1 LRNFVQVGIKV
12 RNFLKP
18 YFPVIFIVVSL
29 LLLFN
34 VSGSQKVAAQQPTG
48 SVPTVTSTPLGPTV
62 KVTYPE
68 QINVRSG
75 PSSYLY
81 TAIGVLLTGE
91 TAPALGRSPG
101 GDWIQI
107 RYDGV
112 PGNVG
117 WVYAPLVG
125 LSANANLAIVEPPP
139 TPTPAT
145 TPTID
150 PTLAA
155 AFIPQFT
162 PTRLPTFTPSGP
174 LVIPTYEN
182 IGPKASGVPLG
193 LIIVILSL
201 IGGFGAIISFLRG
214 R

>member
-1 LRNFVQVGIKV
+1 MRAFIRIALWVT
-12 RNFLKP
+12 FLAG
-18 YFPVIFIVVSL
+18 FLALIL
-29 LLLFN
+29 N
-34 VSGSQKVAAQQPTG
+34 VPAPQKVAAQQPTG
-48 SVPTVTSTPLGPTV
+48 SIPTVTSTPAGPSIR
-62 KVTYPE
+62 VTYPE

-81 TAIGVLLTGE
+81 PGIGVLLSAE
-91 TAPALGRSPG
+91 TAPAIGRSPG

-112 PGNVG
+112 DGSVG
-117 WVYAPLVG
+117 WVYAPLVA
-125 LSANANLAIVEPPP
+125 LSPNANLPIVEPPP

-162 PTRLPTFTPSGP
+162 PTRLPTFTPPGV
-174 LVIPTYEN
+174 LVIPTYQSP
-182 IGPKASGVPLG
+182 GKSAGGVPLG
-193 LIIVILSL
+193 LVITLLAL
-201 IGGFGAIISFLRG
+201 IGAFGALISFLRG

>member
-1 LRNFVQVGIKV
+1 MHNIKKT
-12 RNFLKP
+12 FML
-18 YFPVIFIVVSL
+18 VIFLVAFISL
-29 LLLFN
+29 ILN
-34 VSGSQKVAAQQPTG
+34 VPSPQKVAAQQPTG
-48 SVPTVTSTPLGPTV
+48 SIPTVTSTSSGPTIR
-62 KVTYPE
+62 VTYPE

-75 PSSYLY
+75 PNSVLY
-81 TAIGVLLTGE
+81 TAIGVLLTSQ
-91 TAPALGRSPG
+91 TAPAIGRSPG

-112 PGNVG
+112 AGSIG
-117 WVYAPLVG
+117 WVYAPLVS
-125 LSANANLAIVEPPP
+125 LSPNANLPIVEPPP

-162 PTRLPTFTPSGP
+162 QTRLPTFTPPGV
-174 LVIPTYEN
+174 LVIPTYESAARPT
-182 IGPKASGVPLG
+182 GGLPLG
-193 LIIVILSL
+193 LVIVLLTL
-201 IGGFGAIISFLRG
+201 IGGFGALISFLRG

>member
-1 LRNFVQVGIKV
+1 MRSFHKFF
-12 RNFLKP
+12 FLT
-18 YFPVIFIVVSL
+18 FCTAVLTVL
-29 LLLFN
+29 LLN
-34 VSGSQKVAAQQPTG
+34 VPAPLKVAAQQPTG
-48 SVPTVTSTPLGPTV
+48 SVPTVTSTPIGATV
-62 KVTYPE
+62 KVTFPE

-81 TAIGVLLTGE
+81 TPVGILLSGE
-91 TAPALGRSPG
+91 TAPAIGRSPG

-125 LSANANLAIVEPPP
+125 LSANANLSIVEPPP
-139 TPTPAT
+139 TPTPVT

-150 PTLAA
+150 PTVAA

-162 PTRLPTFTPSGP
+162 PTRLPTFTPPEP
-174 LVIPTYEN
+174 LVIPTYE
-182 IGPKASGVPLG
+182 IIDQQAGGIPLG
-193 LIIVILSL
+193 LVIVLLVL
-201 IGGFGAIISFLRG
+201 IGSFGALISFLRG

>member
-1 LRNFVQVGIKV
+1 MRVIAKTILFVT
-12 RNFLKP
+12 FLVA
-18 YFPVIFIVVSL
+18 FAAVV
-29 LLLFN
+29 FN
-34 VSGSQKVAAQQPTG
+34 VPAPQKVAAQQPTG
-48 SVPTVTSTPLGPTV
+48 SVPTVTSTPSGPSIR
-62 KVTYPE
+62 VTYPE

-81 TAIGVLLTGE
+81 TAIGVLLSGQ
-91 TAPALGRSPG
+91 TAPAIGRSPG

-112 PGNVG
+112 AGAVG

-125 LSANANLAIVEPPP
+125 LSANANLPIVEPPP

-162 PTRLPTFTPSGP
+162 PTRLPTFTPPGV
-174 LVIPTYEN
+174 LVIPTYPVVARPT
-182 IGPKASGVPLG
+182 GGVPLG
-193 LIIVILSL
+193 LVIALLML
-201 IGGFGAIISFLRG
+201 IGGFGALISFLRG

>member
-1 LRNFVQVGIKV
+1 MRS
-12 RNFLKP
+12 FLKP
-18 YFPVIFIVVSL
+18 LFLIFSLIGLLVVIL
-29 LLLFN
+29 N
-34 VSGSQKVAAQQPTG
+34 VPAPQKVAAQQPTG
-48 SVPTVTSTPLGPTV
+48 SVPTVTSTPTGATI

-81 TAIGVLLTGE
+81 TAIGVLLSGE

-107 RYDGV
+107 RYEGV

-125 LSANANLAIVEPPP
+125 LSANANLTIVEPPP

-162 PTRLPTFTPSGP
+162 PTRLPTFTPAGP
-174 LVIPTYEN
+174 LVIPTYESA
-182 IGPKASGVPLG
+182 GPKTGGIPLG
-193 LIIVILSL
+193 LIIVLLTL
-201 IGGFGAIISFLRG
+201 IGGFGALISFLRG

>member
-1 LRNFVQVGIKV
+1 MRSKIKTI
-12 RNFLKP
+12 FLAI
-18 YFPVIFIVVSL
+18 FLAIFISL
-29 LLLFN
+29 ILN
-34 VSGSQKVAAQQPTG
+34 VPGPQKVAAQQPTG
-48 SVPTVTSTPLGPTV
+48 SVPTVTSTPYGPSIR
-62 KVTYPE
+62 VTYPE

-75 PSSYLY
+75 PGSVTY
-81 TAIGVLLTGE
+81 TAIGVLLTGQ
-91 TAPALGRSPG
+91 TAPAIGRSPG

-112 PGNVG
+112 PGSVG

-125 LSANANLAIVEPPP
+125 LSPNANLPIVEPPP

-162 PTRLPTFTPSGP
+162 PTRLPTFTPPGP

-182 IGPKASGVPLG
+182 PGRQTGGVPFG
-193 LIIVILSL
+193 LVITILTL
-201 IGGFGAIISFLRG
+201 IGVFGALISFLRG

>member
-1 LRNFVQVGIKV
+1 MN
-12 RNFLKP
+12 
-18 YFPVIFIVVSL
+18 IFSFRKIVVWIVIGAGLFAL
-29 LLLFN
+29 LLN
-34 VSGSQKVAAQQPTG
+34 VPASQKVAAQQPTG
-48 SVPTVTSTPLGPTV
+48 SVPTVTGTPVGPTI

-75 PSSYLY
+75 PSSWLY
-81 TAIGVLLTGE
+81 TPIGVLLTGQV
-91 TAPALGRSPG
+91 APAIGRSPG

-107 RYDGV
+107 RYEGV
-112 PGNVG
+112 PGSTG

-125 LSANANLAIVEPPP
+125 LSPNANLPIVDPPP

-155 AFIPQFT
+155 QFIPQVT

-174 LVIPTYEN
+174 LVIPTFESS
-182 IGPKASGVPLG
+182 GPRTGGIPLG
-193 LIIVILSL
+193 LVISLLVL
-201 IGGFGAIISFLRG
+201 IGGFGALISFLRG